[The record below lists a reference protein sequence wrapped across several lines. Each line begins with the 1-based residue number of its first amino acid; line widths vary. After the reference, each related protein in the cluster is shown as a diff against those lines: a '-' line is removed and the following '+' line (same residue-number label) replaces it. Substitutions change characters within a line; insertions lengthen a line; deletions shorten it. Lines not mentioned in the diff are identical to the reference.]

1 MIVIGGDLAGLAAAF
16 YARRSGREA
25 TVFDPAPALGG
36 HARTMEHGAFRFDT
50 GFHWLHEHAAGRD
63 AADPA
68 LDEMRAL
75 LGEDLR
81 RVSATMQI
89 AHGGRLFD
97 FPIDTLTLARRHG
110 ARGVVRTGSELAFQR
125 ARAVFD
131 REPVLN
137 FEEWVTSR
145 YGRSIAKPFF
155 IDYAEK
161 LFGRPAARLSPASVR
176 RIDDRT
182 ATRRYPARGIG
193 QIAEALAA
201 SCGPANVHTRAQITQ
216 IHCSPRAVTAVEVD
230 GVTRPIA
237 DTLVSTLPVPLLLKL
252 MRPVPPV
259 SVTNAA
265 SRLRFRDLR
274 LVTLMLSRA
283 RVTAGAAV
291 FFPEPR
297 FPFTR
302 VSEPRNRSELLA
314 PAGCTSLVA
323 EVPCSSEDAFDPDA
337 DRALSKEVIRAFED
351 LGWIREREVIDAV
364 STRVR
369 YAYPVVEVGLDAAL
383 AQVYGWLAQFRN
395 LRMLGRTGRFEHT
408 EIQDLIR
415 EGRAAVEA
423 ANAAAPD
430 RVHTARWTPLP
441 VMC

>member
-16 YARRSGREA
+16 YARRSGRDA

-50 GFHWLHEHAAGRD
+50 GFHWLHEHAPGRD

-75 LGEDLR
+75 LGEDLQ

-161 LFGRPAARLSPASVR
+161 LFGRPAAWLSPAGVR

-216 IHCSPRAVTAVEVD
+216 IHCSPRVVTAVDVD
-230 GVTRPIA
+230 GVTRPIV

-291 FFPEPR
+291 FFPGA
-297 FPFTR
+297 TVSVHAR
-302 VSEPRNRSELLA
+302 VRATESQRAPGAGGLHVSGGRSALLVRRRVRSRRG
-314 PAGCTSLVA
+314 PGV
-323 EVPCSSEDAFDPDA
+323 DQGGD
-337 DRALSKEVIRAFED
+337 
-351 LGWIREREVIDAV
+351 
-364 STRVR
+364 TRVR
-369 YAYPVVEVGLDAAL
+369 GSGVDPETRGDRRRQHPRPLRVSCRGSRPRRRPGAGLRLAGAVPQSSDA
-383 AQVYGWLAQFRN
+383 GPHWP
-395 LRMLGRTGRFEHT
+395 
-408 EIQDLIR
+408 I
-415 EGRAAVEA
+415 
-423 ANAAAPD
+423 
-430 RVHTARWTPLP
+430 
-441 VMC
+441 